1 MNKNIS
7 IMFFHYYEKNNNC
20 TYFHDAVLVLV
31 CKLMN
36 HNKPEV
42 LFIKILSSFSALA
55 FDIISDLQKQNN
67 YIIGNLITSCRQ
79 NGKCRKNRSD
89 LLKLLQIITNR

>member
-1 MNKNIS
+1 
-7 IMFFHYYEKNNNC
+7 MFFQYYKKNNNF

-79 NGKCRKNRSD
+79 NGKCRKNGSD
-89 LLKLLQIITNR
+89 LLKRLQIITNR